1 MPTTVTVP
9 TTWYSLP
16 REGAE
21 AQADFLALLALPV
34 ETYVMAFTLTLAP
47 AVSALEA
54 LAAAGVPVHV
64 LLDRSQALMAYET
77 PKVRAFMQAMPAG
90 SVVLTT
96 AGPDSPRPSV
106 IEHRKSLCKMTT
118 PLPTLWKGS
127 ANFTAEGFD
136 EGNECSCC
144 QSAEMAAEF
153 ISDFELRT
161 WALAHVDQT
170 LPAGPVTLASMP
182 PGAYWYTFDPF
193 GYRLWQGD
201 APTYEGGLS
210 WSSLSQPWTLFG
222 PIPGLEFP
230 GLGDRAILQVEII
243 AKGPVTT

>member
-170 LPAGPVTLASMP
+170 LPAGPALTLAAP
-182 PGAYWYTFDPF
+182 DTGLLFLTFDSHGF
-193 GYRLWQGD
+193 RLWVEP
-201 APTYEGGLS
+201 PTR
-210 WSSLSQPWTLFG
+210 SSLGDYDGLGEAMTLLG
-222 PIPGLEFP
+222 DPGLELP
-230 GLGDRAILQVEII
+230 ANGDPL
-243 AKGPVTT
+243 P